1 MNGHLYFIRS
11 LELSSD
17 STVWHPI
24 TWDDKTLLITRQDL
38 NELRQAGAELLRRSD
53 SWCDIC
59 NFLAEKMLASKR
71 EAASFED
78 HRRWEPRQCL
88 DVSRN
93 GMSVITKEDCMRSGA
108 NESIW
113 SGESLDCCPET
124 LFRDRS
130 VLQDVKLF
138 WRETEW
144 TSLVHRHWLAAFLST
159 INICIYVCCV
169 CLV

>member
-1 MNGHLYFIRS
+1 MIKPYWSRGR
-11 LELSSD
+11 
-17 STVWHPI
+17 
-24 TWDDKTLLITRQDL
+24 TWMSWNRLVQ
-38 NELRQAGAELLRRSD
+38 NCSGRSD
-53 SWCDIC
+53 SCCDIC

-130 VLQDVKLF
+130 VLQAVKLF

-144 TSLVHRHWLAAFLST
+144 TSLVHRHWLAAFRST